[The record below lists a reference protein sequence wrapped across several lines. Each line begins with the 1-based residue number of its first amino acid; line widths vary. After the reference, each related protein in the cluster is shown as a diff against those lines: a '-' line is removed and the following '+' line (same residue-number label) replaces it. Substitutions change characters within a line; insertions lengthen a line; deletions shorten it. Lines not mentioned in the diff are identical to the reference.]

1 MLSWLRKILHWL
13 WVEALHR
20 KPLPPG
26 GRVQPRVSYKTK
38 VFSDRSIA
46 LDAAHRGRV
55 LAVVERAGTQKWVL
69 LRCPCGCGEDL
80 ALNLMRSHLPVWEL
94 AVNRTGQCMPPRV
107 ARISGSGMA
116 RSSGASRPDHSQ
128 KWILVSLTE

>member
-55 LAVVERAGTQKWVL
+55 LAVVERAGTLKWVL

-94 AVNRTGQCMPPRV
+94 AVNRTGQASLHPSVHATTC
-107 ARISGSGMA
+107 
-116 RSSGASRPDHSQ
+116 GAHFWLRNGTVI
-128 KWILVSLTE
+128 WCE

>member
-1 MLSWLRKILHWL
+1 MLSWLRKILHWF
-13 WVEALHR
+13 WVEVLHR

-46 LDAAHRGRV
+46 LDAAHAGRV

-94 AVNRTGQCMPPRV
+94 AVNGTGQASLHPSVHATTC
-107 ARISGSGMA
+107 
-116 RSSGASRPDHSQ
+116 GAHFWLRNGTVI
-128 KWILVSLTE
+128 WCE